1 MNTMLGFF
9 TALLPVL
16 QTILILA
23 GLIGGT
29 VAGVSIFR
37 NTKKTGIVQIQSET
51 IVAMQAQ
58 IDALKEQNMQ
68 QQEKLDEQDF
78 KLQAVQDAMGIAITI
93 DGGRVIIKDTSKP
106 DTTRHVI
113 RRPTKKPTP
122 GTDKKTEEG
131 A

>member
-1 MNTMLGFF
+1 MIGFLS
-9 TALLPVL
+9 TLLPLL
-16 QTILILA
+16 QTILIVA
-23 GLIGGT
+23 GLIGGI
-29 VAGVSIFR
+29 VAGISITR
-37 NTKKTGIVQIQSET
+37 NTKKTGVVQIQSET

-58 IDALKEQNMQ
+58 IDALKEQNAQ

-113 RRPTKKPTP
+113 RRPTRKIP
-122 GTDKKTEEG
+122 DKKTEEEK
-131 A
+131 